1 MSIIQRIPGTTF
13 MVLNGMAT
21 QLKTNTLSTSSP
33 VDVAIPTTLIKEC
46 VGALPVF
53 ATYGVGRNPEENDF
67 TSFLDIQ
74 LPGTTVSY
82 ILLGE
87 NCEEIATLNDNTYGT
102 YYAQGFLT
110 EANNFTYIQSL
121 YTGYKLS
128 WNKVLNA
135 FGPGAYKIKKKVE
148 GKETDYLLEE
158 CSCLFELCEYSAERA
173 NETVRIETTQNGNT
187 ISPGLE
193 FLGVNWKEQIRI
205 PGFFGSKQRR
215 LEQDNYVD
223 RNRNTTQ
230 IQDTLIHEFTLEP
243 YFWPHCLR
251 NQIDSI
257 LLANEILISD
267 YNLLN
272 TDDLKNISVIPTSID
287 TEYFGKSKKAADE
300 IKFEERQKNRV
311 KRNVK

>member
-1 MSIIQRIPGTTF
+1 

-21 QLKTNTLSTSSP
+21 QLKT
-33 VDVAIPTTLIKEC
+33 TTLDLNDVTEEAVFIKEC

-53 ATYGVGRNPEENDF
+53 ADLTTTDLLQNDF
-67 TSFLDIQ
+67 TTFLDLQ
-74 LPGTTVSY
+74 QPGTDISY

-87 NCEEIATLNDNTYGT
+87 DCQEIATLNDNTFGRYSP
-102 YYAQGFLT
+102 QGFLS
-110 EANNFTYIQSL
+110 ESNGYTYLQSL
-121 YTGYKLS
+121 YVGFKLQ
-128 WNKVLNA
+128 WRNVLLT
-135 FGPGAYKIKKKVE
+135 FGPGNYKIKKKINGDGE
-148 GKETDYLLEE
+148 HPDKTSEE
-158 CSCLFELCEYSAERA
+158 CSCLFELCQYSDALA

-193 FLGVNWKEQIRI
+193 YLGVNWQEQIRI
-205 PGFFGSKQRR
+205 PGFFGNKQRR

-223 RNRNTTQ
+223 KNRNTTQ
-230 IQDTLIHEFTLEP
+230 IQDTLVHEFTLEP

-251 NQIDSI
+251 DQIDSI

-267 YNLLN
+267 YNLQN